1 MVRKAK
7 NRSYPA
13 LYRKRFQL
21 PGLEE
26 SVFLYF
32 VVPRDVYCE
41 LNIITS
47 SRGAAV
53 ELGDL
58 CNPIHLILFGN
69 TTQNLWK
76 KLTIEKCSVSPQS
89 VPNHAGDACT
99 CISAFQQT
107 L

>member
-7 NRSYPA
+7 SRSYPA

-32 VVPRDVYCE
+32 VVPGDVYCE

-53 ELGDL
+53 ELGDHQGSQVYARSRPDEVRL
-58 CNPIHLILFGN
+58 LGFGACRSGASRN
-69 TTQNLWK
+69 
-76 KLTIEKCSVSPQS
+76 SPPPLASSQWRL
-89 VPNHAGDACT
+89 H
-99 CISAFQQT
+99 
-107 L
+107 